1 MWGDF
6 SSHLLGDSQGDT
18 LPEFLDNFEPIL
30 NALDLDTAF
39 THQVLSKGYAAFD
52 LSFSDLNKFGFLHP
66 MCIPVHYEYCPL
78 VYL

>member
-18 LPEFLDNFEPIL
+18 LADVLDNFEPIL

-39 THQVLSKGYAAFD
+39 THQVLGKGY
-52 LSFSDLNKFGFLHP
+52 LRS
-66 MCIPVHYEYCPL
+66 
-78 VYL
+78 